1 MTRSAAR
8 RLHIPIDPPVQ
19 TTIAGYRVSFDGLN
33 LIRLRVMVEYNV
45 DPPIEPVPF
54 DEYTPSRG
62 MFGTRI
68 MTLYV
73 VDDTSPEP
81 YPTFWEDLKWPNLGP
96 GRTTTRLE
104 RRPPPTATHLVISVL
119 PSDVGLRPDPAT
131 IARHAVVTFTV
142 QLPDDHAAPWDPSI
156 RAREAP

>member
-19 TTIAGYRVSFDGLN
+19 TRVAGHRVTFDGLN

-45 DPPIEPVPF
+45 DPPIEPIPLADTFGRRF
-54 DEYTPSRG
+54 DEYIPSRG
-62 MFGTRI
+62 PFGTRI
-68 MTLYV
+68 MTLHV

-81 YPTFWEDLKWPNLGP
+81 YPTFWEDLKWPTLGP

-104 RRPPPTATHLVISVL
+104 RRPPATATQLVIRPYGGRPGVRGVL
-119 PSDVGLRPDPAT
+119 
-131 IARHAVVTFTV
+131 
-142 QLPDDHAAPWDPSI
+142 
-156 RAREAP
+156 